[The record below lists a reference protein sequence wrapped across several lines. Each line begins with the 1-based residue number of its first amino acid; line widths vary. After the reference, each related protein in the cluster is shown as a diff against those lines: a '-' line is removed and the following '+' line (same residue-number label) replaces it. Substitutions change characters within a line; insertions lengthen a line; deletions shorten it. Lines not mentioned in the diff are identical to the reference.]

1 MILESTKQTLTSVTI
16 KITRFYLQ
24 GSPRIMAHRGDR
36 EDFLRFVQGMLTVI
50 SLGLSAYAFISY
62 DSHAFDELEVAD
74 FQQGFITIQL
84 IVSLIQVGL
93 LMRLC
98 C

>member
-1 MILESTKQTLTSVTI
+1 MILESTNQTLTSVTI
-16 KITRFYLQ
+16 EITRFYLQ
-24 GSPRIMAHRGDR
+24 GSPRIMVRREDR
-36 EDFLRFVQGMLTVI
+36 EDFLCFVQGMLTVI

-84 IVSLIQVGL
+84 IVSVIQVGL

>member
-24 GSPRIMAHRGDR
+24 GSPRIMVRREDR

-74 FQQGFITIQL
+74 FQQGFITIQFF
-84 IVSLIQVGL
+84 VSVIQVGL